1 MKKNDDEYTRARPW
15 LVRAAVLSGV
25 SGLIH
30 MVLTPVYFAHWLG
43 YGAFFFLASVGQFS
57 YAAVLAVNPPNRY
70 ILWTGIA
77 GNALIILIWAITRT
91 VGIPFFGPMA
101 GQVEPVGVLDVISK
115 LVETA
120 VIVHLAVLLNQHP
133 RLREEPLV
141 D

>member
-1 MKKNDDEYTRARPW
+1 
-15 LVRAAVLSGV
+15 
-25 SGLIH
+25 
-30 MVLTPVYFAHWLG
+30 
-43 YGAFFFLASVGQFS
+43 
-57 YAAVLAVNPPNRY
+57 
-70 ILWTGIA
+70 
-77 GNALIILIWAITRT
+77 
-91 VGIPFFGPMA
+91 MA